1 MKDFPKTVA
10 IKRIIKEN
18 YKVKTFYL
26 DIKLNAKPGQFVMV
40 WVPGVDEKPFTLSSI
55 NPAAITVEEKGKFT
69 KKLFAMKKGDLVGVR
84 GPYGKGFSVK
94 SNACIVAGGLGVAPL
109 LPLIEKLKN
118 PEIIFGVKTKKDL
131 MFNDKLKGANL
142 CTDDGCVGFK
152 GFTSE
157 LLEDLLKKKKYGIV
171 YTCGPEVMI
180 KAVFDV
186 CEKYKVN
193 CEASLERFMKC
204 GFGICGQC
212 AIDDQ
217 LVCKDGPVFNSEQI
231 RKLTE
236 LGKFARLKSGRK
248 VPLKE
253 YYAWRS
259 E

>member
-1 MKDFPKTVA
+1 MDLPKTVK
-10 IKRIIKEN
+10 IKKIVEEN

-26 DIKLNAKPGQFVMV
+26 DIKLNAAPGQFVMV
-40 WVPGVDEKPFTLSSI
+40 WIPELDEKPFTLSSI
-55 NPAAITVEEKGKFT
+55 NPVAVTVEKKGKFT
-69 KKLFAMKKGDLVGVR
+69 EKMFKLKVGDLIGVR
-84 GPYGKGFSVK
+84 GPYGKGFSAK
-94 SNACIVAGGLGVAPL
+94 ANACIVAGGLGLAPL

-118 PEIIFGVKTKKDL
+118 PEIIFGVKSKKDL
-131 MFNDKLKGANL
+131 MFTDKLKGANL

-152 GFTSE
+152 GFTSD
-157 LLEDLLKKKKYGIV
+157 LLSEFLKKKKYSVV
-171 YTCGPEVMI
+171 YTCGPEIMI
-180 KAVFDV
+180 KSVFDV
-186 CEKYKVN
+186 CEKHKVN

-204 GFGICGQC
+204 GFGVCGNC

-217 LVCKDGPVFNSEQI
+217 LVCKDGPVFDSKQI

-259 E
+259 K